1 MIVLTRDEEGSFY
14 GKIDSKLYSSIF
26 IETIVTFLLKH
37 VYIINLR
44 DPWTVLDPEFQRTTK
59 RWSNP

>member
-26 IETIVTFLLKH
+26 IETIVTFLLKP
-37 VYIINLR
+37 VYIINVR
-44 DPWTVLDPEFQRTTK
+44 VPWTRLDGP
-59 RWSNP
+59 